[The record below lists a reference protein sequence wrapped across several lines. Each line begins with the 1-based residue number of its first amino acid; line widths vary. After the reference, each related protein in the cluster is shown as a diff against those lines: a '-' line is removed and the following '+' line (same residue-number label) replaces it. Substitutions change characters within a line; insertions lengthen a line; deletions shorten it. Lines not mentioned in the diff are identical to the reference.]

1 MKYTKEFIREALAGS
16 DKWLTKGL
24 LAIYAHQTHDEQ
36 NSEATLEDNGIG
48 FNGCDATILSS
59 IAKQVQRSGT
69 MSPKQTAIV
78 RKKMLKY
85 AGQLTRLANEKVAA

>member
-1 MKYTKEFIREALAGS
+1 MKYTKEFIREGLNVS
-16 DKWLTKGL
+16 DKWLIRGL
-24 LAIYAHQTHDEQ
+24 LAIYAHQTNDEQ
-36 NSEATLEDNGIG
+36 NSEMTVEDNGIG

-69 MSPKQTAIV
+69 MSPKQTVIV

-85 AGQLTRLANEKVAA
+85 SGQLAKIANGEIKV